1 MTPKAND
8 AQPVAK
14 KAASKARAS
23 KIVEKAEETPAISY
37 EMPGYKALSEEEM
50 RRDLAEAGIYA
61 QAHALV
67 PYQMRGNTGD
77 MYLLM
82 QIAKHL
88 NIPFVTALRGL
99 SFIGDKDVKPAM
111 TAQLMSALV
120 RNAGH
125 TLREQWDAETNTA
138 TATII
143 RKDDPD
149 FEHVAVWD
157 EEKARVAGLWESTP
171 TWVQYP
177 KAMLTARAMSEVCRH
192 AASEVLLGFS
202 YVPEEFQTAE
212 SASRVLDMR
221 EQVKHDMDR
230 LHLSSEKVAEVL
242 DGVALPG
249 IPVAL
254 MTPRELEEVNARIG
268 VIEYER
274 DKDKID
280 EVRERIQK
288 GRDVLN
294 LSEGAFA
301 EIVRRNVR
309 PGRGYDTMNL
319 REAEQVLDVLLRQ
332 AKKSGNRSGQR
343 QAQPSQQAPT
353 QQQHAPQQQVPVQPQ
368 QSAQQPRPQAQQG
381 YTQYMPAQ
389 PQEAPQQR
397 PETARQPQ
405 QAPAPAPQQQAPAQE
420 SYGLYDES
428 QRPEQYPP
436 LGSQNPQGISGRMAM
451 IQRAMKKQGVSEEEL
466 PFVLAYAFEDDER
479 ADVDNVDALTMD
491 DMTILLDRIQ
501 RYAAESK
508 PAQEPTAELPFDGD
522 TPADNMDGLES
533 SYNAHGGE
541 VDDDPENW
549 NEGWPETAK
558 PGGGANQ

>member
-8 AQPVAK
+8 AQPVAN
-14 KAASKARAS
+14 
-23 KIVEKAEETPAISY
+23 
-37 EMPGYKALSEEEM
+37 EMPGYKALTEEEM
-50 RRDLAEAGIYA
+50 RRDLAEADIYSRA
-61 QAHALV
+61 FALI
-67 PYQMRGNTGD
+67 PYQMRGNAGD

-88 NIPFVTALRGL
+88 NVPFITALRGL

-111 TAQLMSALV
+111 SAQLMSALV

-125 TLREQWDAETNTA
+125 TLREQWDPETNTA
-138 TATII
+138 TAVII
-143 RKDDPD
+143 RKDDPQ

-171 TWVQYP
+171 TWMQYP

-202 YVPEEFQTAE
+202 YVPEEFQTQE

-221 EQVKHDMDR
+221 QQVQADMDR
-230 LHLSSEKVAEVL
+230 LRLSSEKAIEVL
-242 DGVALPG
+242 DGVTLPG
-249 IPVAL
+249 ITIAL

-294 LSEGAFA
+294 MTEGAFA

-343 QAQPSQQAPT
+343 QPA
-353 QQQHAPQQQVPVQPQ
+353 QQVP
-368 QSAQQPRPQAQQG
+368 
-381 YTQYMPAQ
+381 
-389 PQEAPQQR
+389 APQS
-397 PETARQPQ
+397 
-405 QAPAPAPQQQAPAQE
+405 PAPQQQAPAQE

-436 LGSQNPQGISGRMAM
+436 LGSQNPQGTSGPMAM
-451 IQRAMKKQGVSEEEL
+451 IQRTMKAQGIPEGEL
-466 PFVLAYAFEDDER
+466 PIILTYVFGDDER
-479 ADVDNVDALTMD
+479 ADVDNVGTLSMN
-491 DMTILLDRIQ
+491 DMPLVLAGIQ
-501 RYAAESK
+501 RYAAETK
-508 PAQEPTAELPFDGD
+508 PVQEPTAELPFDGD
-522 TPADNMDGLES
+522 APADNMEDLEA
-533 SYNAHGGE
+533 SYSAQGSE
-541 VDDDPENW
+541 VDDDPEETW

-558 PGGGANQ
+558 PGGGAN

>member
-1 MTPKAND
+1 MAHKSAD
-8 AQPVAK
+8 AQPAAK
-14 KAASKARAS
+14 KAASKTRTA
-23 KIVEKAEETPAISY
+23 KPVKAEEPTAPVW
-37 EMPGYKALSEEEM
+37 EVPGYKALSEEEM
-50 RRDLAEAGIYA
+50 RRDLAEADIYA
-61 QAHALV
+61 QAHALI
-67 PYQMRGNTGD
+67 PYQMRGNAGD

-88 NIPFVTALRGL
+88 NIPFITALRGL

-125 TLREQWDAETNTA
+125 TLREQWDQETNTA
-138 TATII
+138 TATLI
-143 RKDDPD
+143 RKDDPH

-171 TWVQYP
+171 TWMQYP

-202 YVPEEFQTAE
+202 YVPEEFQTQE

-221 EQVKHDMDR
+221 EQVKHDMTR
-230 LHLSSEKVAEVL
+230 LNLSNEKIAEVL
-242 DGVALPG
+242 NGVTLPG

-254 MTPRELEEVNARIG
+254 MTPRELEDVNARIG

-274 DKDKID
+274 DKDKIN
-280 EVRERIQK
+280 EARERIQK
-288 GRDVLN
+288 GRDKLN

-332 AKKSGNRSGQR
+332 AKKSGIRSGQR
-343 QAQPSQQAPT
+343 QAQPA
-353 QQQHAPQQQVPVQPQ
+353 QQQPAPQQQAPARPQ
-368 QSAQQPRPQAQQG
+368 QGAQQPRPQAQQG

-397 PETARQPQ
+397 PEPAQQPQ
-405 QAPAPAPQQQAPAQE
+405 QAPAPAQE

-436 LGSQNPQGISGRMAM
+436 LGSQKQQGASGIMTM
-451 IQRAMKKQGVSEEEL
+451 IQRAMQKQGLAEDEL
-466 PFVLAYAFEDDER
+466 PFVLAHIFGDNAP
-479 ADVDNVDALTMD
+479 DVDELTMN
-491 DMTILLDRIQ
+491 DMTTVFAGIE
-501 RYAAESK
+501 RYAAKAGAVVE
-508 PAQEPTAELPFDGD
+508 PEPTAELPLDGD
-522 TPADNMDGLES
+522 APADTDNLDDLEA
-533 SYNAHGGE
+533 SYSAQGGE
-541 VDDDPENW
+541 VNDDDSEAW

-558 PGGGANQ
+558 PGGGAN

>member
-1 MTPKAND
+1 MAHKSAD
-8 AQPVAK
+8 AQPAAK
-14 KAASKARAS
+14 KAASKTRAP
-23 KIVEKAEETPAISY
+23 KPVKAEEPTAPVW
-37 EMPGYKALSEEEM
+37 EVPGYKALSEEEM
-50 RRDLAEAGIYA
+50 RRDLAEADIYA
-61 QAHALV
+61 QAHALI

-88 NIPFVTALRGL
+88 NIPFITALRGL

-125 TLREQWDAETNTA
+125 TLREQWDAETSTA
-138 TATII
+138 TATLI
-143 RKDDPD
+143 RNDDPS

-242 DGVALPG
+242 DGVTLPG

-280 EVRERIQK
+280 KARERIQK
-288 GRDVLN
+288 GRDKLN

-332 AKKSGNRSGQR
+332 AKKSGIRSGQH
-343 QAQPSQQAPT
+343 QTQPSQQANSQPQPT
-353 QQQHAPQQQVPVQPQ
+353 PQQQAPVQPQ
-368 QSAQQPRPQAQQG
+368 QP
-381 YTQYMPAQ
+381 
-389 PQEAPQQR
+389 PQQR
-397 PETARQPQ
+397 PEPARQPQ
-405 QAPAPAPQQQAPAQE
+405 QAQATAPQQQAPAQE

-428 QRPEQYPP
+428 QRPEHYPP
-436 LGSQNPQGISGRMAM
+436 LGSQNPQGISGPMAM

-466 PFVLAYAFEDDER
+466 PFVLAYAFENDER

-501 RYAAESK
+501 RYAAEAG
-508 PAQEPTAELPFDGD
+508 PLPEPTAELPFDGD
-522 TPADNMDGLES
+522 TPADNMDDLEA
-533 SYNAHGGE
+533 SYSAQGDE
-541 VDDDPENW
+541 VNDASETW
-549 NEGWPETAK
+549 NEGWPEPAK
-558 PGGGANQ
+558 PGGGAN

>member
-1 MTPKAND
+1 MAPKTAD
-8 AQPVAK
+8 AQPAAK
-14 KAASKARAS
+14 KAASKTRTA
-23 KIVEKAEETPAISY
+23 KTVKAEEPTAPVW
-37 EMPGYKALSEEEM
+37 EVPGYKALSEEEM
-50 RRDLAEAGIYA
+50 RRDLAEADIYA
-61 QAHALV
+61 QAHALI
-67 PYQMRGNTGD
+67 PYQMRGNAGD

-88 NIPFVTALRGL
+88 NIPLITALRGL

-138 TATII
+138 TATLI
-143 RKDDPD
+143 RKDDPS

-221 EQVKHDMDR
+221 EQVKHDMAR
-230 LHLSSEKVAEVL
+230 LSLSNEKVAEVL
-242 DGVALPG
+242 DGVTLPG

-254 MTPRELEEVNARIG
+254 MTPRELEDVNARIG

-288 GRDVLN
+288 GRDKLN

-319 REAEQVLDVLLRQ
+319 REAEQVLDALLRQ
-332 AKKSGNRSGQR
+332 AKKSGIRSGQR
-343 QAQPSQQAPT
+343 QAQPASQAPAP
-353 QQQHAPQQQVPVQPQ
+353 QSPAPQQQAPAQPY
-368 QSAQQPRPQAQQG
+368 QSPQQPRPQAQQG

-397 PETARQPQ
+397 PEPAQQPQ
-405 QAPAPAPQQQAPAQE
+405 QAPTPAQE

-436 LGSQNPQGISGRMAM
+436 LGSQNPQGTSGPMAM
-451 IQRAMKKQGVSEEEL
+451 IQRTMKEQGVPMDEL
-466 PFVLAYAFEDDER
+466 PIVLSYIFGEDKR
-479 ADVDNVDALTMD
+479 ADVENVDALTMN
-491 DMTILLDRIQ
+491 DMTTVLDGIQ
-501 RYAAESK
+501 RYAAESG
-508 PAQEPTAELPFDGD
+508 PLSEPTAELPFDGD
-522 TPADNMDGLES
+522 APADNMDDLEA
-533 SYNAHGGE
+533 SYSAQGDE
-541 VDDDPENW
+541 VNDDPETW

-558 PGGGANQ
+558 PGGGTN

>member
-1 MTPKAND
+1 MAPKTTD
-8 AQPVAK
+8 AQPAAK
-14 KAASKARAS
+14 KAASKTRAS
-23 KIVEKAEETPAISY
+23 KTVEKDAETTTISH

-50 RRDLAEAGIYA
+50 RRDMAEAAIYA
-61 QAHALV
+61 QAGALV
-67 PYQMRGNTGD
+67 PSQMRGNAGD
-77 MYLLM
+77 MYILM
-82 QIAKHL
+82 QIAKYL
-88 NIPFVTALRGL
+88 NVPVISVLRGF
-99 SFIGDKDVKPAM
+99 SFIGDKDVKPTM
-111 TAQLMSALV
+111 TAQFMAGLV

-138 TATII
+138 TATLI
-143 RKDDPD
+143 RKDDPS
-149 FEHVAVWD
+149 FEHIAVWD

-221 EQVKHDMDR
+221 EQVKRDMDG
-230 LHLSSEKVAEVL
+230 LHLSNEKVADLL
-242 DGVALPG
+242 DGIALPG

-268 VIEYER
+268 MIEYER

-288 GRDVLN
+288 GLDVLH
-294 LSEGAFA
+294 LTEGAFA

-343 QAQPSQQAPT
+343 QPSQQAPAQQPM
-353 QQQHAPQQQVPVQPQ
+353 QQQAHAQPV
-368 QSAQQPRPQAQQG
+368 QSAQQQARPQSQQG

-389 PQEAPQQR
+389 PQQAPQQR
-397 PETARQPQ
+397 PEPTQQPQ
-405 QAPAPAPQQQAPAQE
+405 QAPAPAQE

-436 LGSQNPQGISGRMAM
+436 LGSQKQQSASGIMTM
-451 IQRAMKKQGVSEEEL
+451 IQRAMQKQGLAEDEL
-466 PFVLAYAFEDDER
+466 PFVLAHIFGDNAP
-479 ADVDNVDALTMD
+479 DVDELTMN
-491 DMTILLDRIQ
+491 DMTTVFAGIE
-501 RYAAESK
+501 RYAAKAGAVVE
-508 PAQEPTAELPFDGD
+508 PEPTAELPLDGD
-522 TPADNMDGLES
+522 APADTDNLDDLEA
-533 SYNAHGGE
+533 SYSAQGGE
-541 VDDDPENW
+541 VNDDDAEAW

-558 PGGGANQ
+558 PGGGAN

>member
-1 MTPKAND
+1 MAPKTSD
-8 AQPVAK
+8 AQSAAK
-14 KAASKARAS
+14 KAASKTRAS
-23 KIVEKAEETPAISY
+23 KTVEKAEETTAVSY

-50 RRDLAEAGIYA
+50 RRDLAEADIYA
-61 QAHALV
+61 QAHALI
-67 PYQMRGNTGD
+67 PYQMRGNAGD

-88 NIPFVTALRGL
+88 NIPFITALRGL

-138 TATII
+138 TAILI
-143 RKDDPD
+143 RKDDPQ

-171 TWVQYP
+171 TWMQYP

-202 YVPEEFQTAE
+202 YVPEEFQSQE

-221 EQVKHDMDR
+221 EQVKRDMDG
-230 LHLSSEKVAEVL
+230 LHLSNEKVADLL
-242 DGVALPG
+242 DGIALPG

-268 VIEYER
+268 MIEYER

-288 GRDVLN
+288 GLDVLH
-294 LSEGAFA
+294 LTEGAFA

-343 QAQPSQQAPT
+343 QPSQQAPAQQPM
-353 QQQHAPQQQVPVQPQ
+353 QQQAHAQPV
-368 QSAQQPRPQAQQG
+368 QSAQQQARPQSQQG
-381 YTQYMPAQ
+381 YTQHMPAQ
-389 PQEAPQQR
+389 PQQAPQQR
-397 PETARQPQ
+397 PEPAQQPQ
-405 QAPAPAPQQQAPAQE
+405 QAPASAQE

-428 QRPEQYPP
+428 QRPKQYPP
-436 LGSQNPQGISGRMAM
+436 LGSQKQQGASGIMTM
-451 IQRAMKKQGVSEEEL
+451 IQRAMQKQGLAEDEL
-466 PFVLAYAFEDDER
+466 PFVLAHTFGDNAP
-479 ADVDNVDALTMD
+479 DVDELTMN
-491 DMTILLDRIQ
+491 DMTTVFAGIE
-501 RYAAESK
+501 RYAAKAGAVVE
-508 PAQEPTAELPFDGD
+508 PEPTAELPLDGD
-522 TPADNMDGLES
+522 APADTDNLDDLEAS
-533 SYNAHGGE
+533 TAHRE
-541 VDDDPENW
+541 
-549 NEGWPETAK
+549 AR
-558 PGGGANQ
+558 

>member
-1 MTPKAND
+1 MAPKTAD
-8 AQPVAK
+8 AQPAAK
-14 KAASKARAS
+14 KAASKTRTA
-23 KIVEKAEETPAISY
+23 KTVKAEEPTAPVW
-37 EMPGYKALSEEEM
+37 EVPGYKALSEEEM
-50 RRDLAEAGIYA
+50 RRDLAEADIYA
-61 QAHALV
+61 QAHALI
-67 PYQMRGNTGD
+67 PYQMRGNAGD

-88 NIPFVTALRGL
+88 NIPFITALRGL

-125 TLREQWDAETNTA
+125 TLREQWDQETNTA
-138 TATII
+138 TATLI
-143 RKDDPD
+143 RKDDPH

-171 TWVQYP
+171 TWMQYP

-202 YVPEEFQTAE
+202 YVPEEFQTQE

-221 EQVKHDMDR
+221 EQVKHDMTR
-230 LHLSSEKVAEVL
+230 LNLSNEKIAEVL
-242 DGVALPG
+242 NGVTLPG

-254 MTPRELEEVNARIG
+254 MTPRELEDVNARIG
-268 VIEYER
+268 VIAYER

-288 GRDVLN
+288 GRDKLN

-309 PGRGYDTMNL
+309 PGRGCDTMNL

-332 AKKSGNRSGQR
+332 AKKSGIRSGQ
-343 QAQPSQQAPT
+343 QAPAQQQPTPQQQAP
-353 QQQHAPQQQVPVQPQ
+353 ARPQQG
-368 QSAQQPRPQAQQG
+368 AQQPRPQAQQG
-381 YTQYMPAQ
+381 YTQHMPAQ

-397 PETARQPQ
+397 PEPAHQPQ
-405 QAPAPAPQQQAPAQE
+405 QALTPAQE

-428 QRPEQYPP
+428 QRPKQYPP
-436 LGSQNPQGISGRMAM
+436 LGSQKSQDTSTPMSM
-451 IQRAMKKQGVSEEEL
+451 IQRTMKEQGVSEDEL
-466 PFVLAYAFEDDER
+466 PIILTYVFGNTEKAEVE
-479 ADVDNVDALTMD
+479 NVDALTMA
-491 DMTILLDRIQ
+491 DMPIVLEGIQ
-501 RYAAESK
+501 RYAAEAG
-508 PAQEPTAELPFDGD
+508 PLPEPTAELPLNSDA
-522 TPADNMDGLES
+522 PADNMDDLEA
-533 SYNAHGGE
+533 SYSAHGDE
-541 VDDDPENW
+541 VNDDPETW

-558 PGGGANQ
+558 PGGGAN

>member
-14 KAASKARAS
+14 KTATKTRAS
-23 KIVEKAEETPAISY
+23 KTVEKAEETTTISH

-50 RRDLAEAGIYA
+50 RRDMAEAGIYA

-88 NIPFVTALRGL
+88 NVPLITALRGL

-138 TATII
+138 TATLI
-143 RKDDPD
+143 RKDDPS

-221 EQVKHDMDR
+221 EQVKHDMAR
-230 LHLSSEKVAEVL
+230 LSLSNEKVAEVL
-242 DGVALPG
+242 DGVTLPG

-254 MTPRELEEVNARIG
+254 MTPRELEDVNARIG

-288 GRDVLN
+288 GRDKLN

-319 REAEQVLDVLLRQ
+319 REAEQVLDALLRQ
-332 AKKSGNRSGQR
+332 AKKSGIRSGQR
-343 QAQPSQQAPT
+343 QAQPASQAPAP
-353 QQQHAPQQQVPVQPQ
+353 QSPAPQQQAPAQLY
-368 QSAQQPRPQAQQG
+368 QSPQQPRPQAQQG

-397 PETARQPQ
+397 PEPAQQPQ
-405 QAPAPAPQQQAPAQE
+405 QAPTPAQE

-436 LGSQNPQGISGRMAM
+436 LGSQNPQGTPGIRAM
-451 IQRAMKKQGVSEEEL
+451 IQRALQTQGIPEEKLPNILIATFKKGEKAE
-466 PFVLAYAFEDDER
+466 
-479 ADVDNVDALTMD
+479 NVDALTMD
-491 DMTILLDRIQ
+491 DMTTLLDGIQ
-501 RYAAESK
+501 RYATEPESFS
-508 PAQEPTAELPFDGD
+508 EPTVELPFDGD
-522 TPADNMDGLES
+522 ASADNMDDLEA
-533 SYNAHGGE
+533 SYIAQGDE
-541 VDDDPENW
+541 VNDDPETW

-558 PGGGANQ
+558 PGGAAN

>member
-8 AQPVAK
+8 AQPAAK
-14 KAASKARAS
+14 KAASKTRAS
-23 KIVEKAEETPAISY
+23 KTVEKAEETIAVSY

-67 PYQMRGNTGD
+67 PYQMRGNMGD

-88 NIPFVTALRGL
+88 NIPFITALRGL

-138 TATII
+138 TATLI
-143 RKDDPD
+143 RKDDPS

-221 EQVKHDMDR
+221 EQVKHDMTR
-230 LHLSSEKVAEVL
+230 LNLSSEKVAEVL
-242 DGVALPG
+242 DGVTLPG

-254 MTPRELEEVNARIG
+254 MTPRELEDVNARVG

-288 GRDVLN
+288 GLDVLH
-294 LSEGAFA
+294 LTEGAFA

-343 QAQPSQQAPT
+343 QPSQQAPAQQPM
-353 QQQHAPQQQVPVQPQ
+353 QQQAHAQPV
-368 QSAQQPRPQAQQG
+368 QSAQQQARPQSQQG

-389 PQEAPQQR
+389 PQQAPQQR
-397 PETARQPQ
+397 PEPAQQPQ
-405 QAPAPAPQQQAPAQE
+405 QVPAPAQE

-436 LGSQNPQGISGRMAM
+436 LGFQKQQGASGIMTM
-451 IQRAMKKQGVSEEEL
+451 IQRAMQKQGLAEDEL
-466 PFVLAYAFEDDER
+466 PFVLAHIFGDNAP
-479 ADVDNVDALTMD
+479 DVDELTMN
-491 DMTILLDRIQ
+491 DMTTVFAGIE
-501 RYAAESK
+501 RYAAKAGAVVE
-508 PAQEPTAELPFDGD
+508 PEPTAELPLDGD
-522 TPADNMDGLES
+522 APADTDNLDDLEA
-533 SYNAHGGE
+533 SYSAQGGE
-541 VDDDPENW
+541 VNDDDAEAW

-558 PGGGANQ
+558 LGGAN

>member
-1 MTPKAND
+1 MTSKTRT
-8 AQPVAK
+8 
-14 KAASKARAS
+14 SKA
-23 KIVEKAEETPAISY
+23 VEKAEETTVPVWEI
-37 EMPGYKALSEEEM
+37 PGYKALTEEEM
-50 RRDLAEAGIYA
+50 RRDLAEADIYSRA
-61 QAHALV
+61 FALI
-67 PYQMRGNTGD
+67 PYQMRGNAGD

-88 NIPFVTALRGL
+88 NVPFITALRGL

-111 TAQLMSALV
+111 SAQLMSALV

-125 TLREQWDAETNTA
+125 TLREQWDPETNTA
-138 TATII
+138 TAVII
-143 RKDDPD
+143 RKDDPQ

-202 YVPEEFQTAE
+202 YVPEEFQTQE

-221 EQVKHDMDR
+221 QQVQADMDR
-230 LHLSSEKVAEVL
+230 LRLSSEKAIEVL
-242 DGVALPG
+242 DGVTLPG
-249 IPVAL
+249 ITIAL

-294 LSEGAFA
+294 LTEGAFA

-343 QAQPSQQAPT
+343 QPAQQVPAP
-353 QQQHAPQQQVPVQPQ
+353 QSPAPQQQAPQ
-368 QSAQQPRPQAQQG
+368 QQPRPQAQQG

-389 PQEAPQQR
+389 PQEAPQQH
-397 PETARQPQ
+397 PEPVRQPQ
-405 QAPAPAPQQQAPAQE
+405 QAQALAPQQQAPAQE

-436 LGSQNPQGISGRMAM
+436 LGSQNPQGTSGPMAM
-451 IQRAMKKQGVSEEEL
+451 IQRTMEKHGIAEGEL
-466 PFVLAYAFEDDER
+466 PIILTYVFDDER
-479 ADVDNVDALTMD
+479 ADVDNVDTLSMN
-491 DMTILLDRIQ
+491 DMPLVLAGIQ
-501 RYAAESK
+501 RYAAETK
-508 PAQEPTAELPFDGD
+508 PVQEPTAELPFDGD
-522 TPADNMDGLES
+522 APADNMEDLEA
-533 SYNAHGGE
+533 SYSAQGSE
-541 VDDDPENW
+541 VNDDPETW

-558 PGGGANQ
+558 PGGGAN

>member
-8 AQPVAK
+8 AQPAAK
-14 KAASKARAS
+14 KAAPKTRTP
-23 KIVEKAEETPAISY
+23 KTVEKAEETPVISL
-37 EMPGYKALSEEEM
+37 EVPGYKALSEEEM
-50 RRDLAEAGIYA
+50 RRDMAEAAIYA
-61 QAHALV
+61 QAGALV
-67 PYQMRGNTGD
+67 PSQMRGNAGD
-77 MYLLM
+77 MYILM
-82 QIAKHL
+82 QIAKYL
-88 NIPFVTALRGL
+88 NVPVISVLRGF
-99 SFIGDKDVKPAM
+99 SFIGDKDVKPTM
-111 TAQLMSALV
+111 TAQFMAGLV

-125 TLREQWDAETNTA
+125 TLREQWDAETSTA
-138 TATII
+138 TAVVI
-143 RKDDPD
+143 RKDDPQ

-177 KAMLTARAMSEVCRH
+177 KAMLMARATSEVCRQ
-192 AASEVLLGFS
+192 AVSEVLMGFS

-230 LHLSSEKVAEVL
+230 LHLSNEKTADLL
-242 DGVALPG
+242 DGIALPG

-268 VIEYER
+268 MIEYER

-280 EVRERIQK
+280 NVRERIQK
-288 GRDVLN
+288 GLDL
-294 LSEGAFA
+294 LHLTEGAFA

-319 REAEQVLDVLLRQ
+319 REAEQVLDVLIRQ

-343 QAQPSQQAPT
+343 QPSQQAPAQQPM
-353 QQQHAPQQQVPVQPQ
+353 QQQAPAQPV

-397 PETARQPQ
+397 PEPAQQPQ
-405 QAPAPAPQQQAPAQE
+405 QAPTPAQE

-436 LGSQNPQGISGRMAM
+436 LGSQNPQGTPGIRAM
-451 IQRAMKKQGVSEEEL
+451 IQRALQTQGIPEEKLPNILIATFKKGEKAE
-466 PFVLAYAFEDDER
+466 
-479 ADVDNVDALTMD
+479 NVDALTMD
-491 DMTILLDRIQ
+491 DMTTLLDGIQ
-501 RYAAESK
+501 RYATEPESFS
-508 PAQEPTAELPFDGD
+508 EPTVELPFDGD
-522 TPADNMDGLES
+522 ASADNMDDLEA
-533 SYNAHGGE
+533 SYIAQGDE
-541 VDDDPENW
+541 VNDDPETW

-558 PGGGANQ
+558 PGGAAS

>member
-8 AQPVAK
+8 AQPAAK
-14 KAASKARAS
+14 KAAPKTRTT
-23 KIVEKAEETPAISY
+23 KTVKAEETPAPTW
-37 EMPGYKALSEEEM
+37 EVPGYKALSEEEM

-88 NIPFVTALRGL
+88 NIPLITALRGL

-138 TATII
+138 TATLI
-143 RKDDPD
+143 RKDDPS

-171 TWVQYP
+171 TWMQYP

-221 EQVKHDMDR
+221 EQVKHDMTR
-230 LHLSSEKVAEVL
+230 LNLSNEKIAEVL
-242 DGVALPG
+242 NGVTLPG

-254 MTPRELEEVNARIG
+254 MTPRELEDVNARIG

-288 GRDVLN
+288 GRDKLN

-319 REAEQVLDVLLRQ
+319 REAEQVLDALLRQ
-332 AKKSGNRSGQR
+332 AKKSGIRSGQ
-343 QAQPSQQAPT
+343 QAPAQQQPTPQQQAP
-353 QQQHAPQQQVPVQPQ
+353 ARPQQG
-368 QSAQQPRPQAQQG
+368 AQQPRPQAQQG
-381 YTQYMPAQ
+381 YTQHMPAQ

-397 PETARQPQ
+397 PEPAHQPQ
-405 QAPAPAPQQQAPAQE
+405 QAPAPAQE

-428 QRPEQYPP
+428 QRPKQYPP
-436 LGSQNPQGISGRMAM
+436 LGSQKQQGASGIM
-451 IQRAMKKQGVSEEEL
+451 
-466 PFVLAYAFEDDER
+466 
-479 ADVDNVDALTMD
+479 TMN
-491 DMTILLDRIQ
+491 DMTTVFAGIE
-501 RYAAESK
+501 RYAAKAGAVVE
-508 PAQEPTAELPFDGD
+508 PEPTAELPLDGD
-522 TPADNMDGLES
+522 APADTDNLDDLEA
-533 SYNAHGGE
+533 SYSAQGGE
-541 VDDDPENW
+541 VNDDDSEAW

-558 PGGGANQ
+558 PGGGAN

>member
-14 KAASKARAS
+14 KAASKTRAS
-23 KIVEKAEETPAISY
+23 KTVEKAEETTVVSY

-88 NIPFVTALRGL
+88 NIPLVTALRGL

-138 TATII
+138 TATLI
-143 RKDDPD
+143 RKDDPS

-221 EQVKHDMDR
+221 EQVKHDMTR
-230 LHLSSEKVAEVL
+230 LNLSSEKVAEVL
-242 DGVALPG
+242 DGVTLPG

-254 MTPRELEEVNARIG
+254 MTPRELEEINARIG

-288 GRDVLN
+288 GRDKLN

-332 AKKSGNRSGQR
+332 AKKSGIRSGQR
-343 QAQPSQQAPT
+343 QAQPAQQAQAP
-353 QQQHAPQQQVPVQPQ
+353 QPPAPQQQAPAQPY

-381 YTQYMPAQ
+381 YTQYMPTQ

-397 PETARQPQ
+397 PEPAQQPQ
-405 QAPAPAPQQQAPAQE
+405 QAPAPAQE

-428 QRPEQYPP
+428 QRTEQYPP
-436 LGSQNPQGISGRMAM
+436 LGSQKPQGTSGPMAM
-451 IQRAMKKQGVSEEEL
+451 IQRAMQTQGISEEEL
-466 PFVLAYAFEDDER
+466 PIVLTYIFGDDER
-479 ADVDNVDALTMD
+479 AVNVDALTMD
-491 DMTILLDRIQ
+491 DMTTILDGIQ
-501 RYAAESK
+501 RYAAEAD
-508 PAQEPTAELPFDGD
+508 PLPEPTTELPFDGD
-522 TPADNMDGLES
+522 APADNMNDLEASYSAQGDEVNDGSET
-533 SYNAHGGE
+533 
-541 VDDDPENW
+541 W
-549 NEGWPETAK
+549 NEGWPEPAK

>member
-1 MTPKAND
+1 MTSKTRTTKA
-8 AQPVAK
+8 
-14 KAASKARAS
+14 
-23 KIVEKAEETPAISY
+23 VEKAEETTTPVWEI
-37 EMPGYKALSEEEM
+37 PGYKALTEEEM
-50 RRDLAEAGIYA
+50 RRDLVEADIYSK
-61 QAHALV
+61 AHALI
-67 PYQMRGNTGD
+67 PYQMRGNAGD

-88 NIPFVTALRGL
+88 NVPFITALRGL

-111 TAQLMSALV
+111 SAQLMSALV

-125 TLREQWDAETNTA
+125 TLREQWDPETNTA
-138 TATII
+138 TAVII
-143 RKDDPD
+143 RKDDPQ

-171 TWVQYP
+171 TWMQYP

-221 EQVKHDMDR
+221 EQVKRDMDG
-230 LHLSSEKVAEVL
+230 LHLSNEKVADLL
-242 DGVALPG
+242 DGIALPG

-268 VIEYER
+268 MIEYER

-288 GRDVLN
+288 GLDVLH
-294 LSEGAFA
+294 LTEGAFA

-343 QAQPSQQAPT
+343 QPSQQAPAQQPM
-353 QQQHAPQQQVPVQPQ
+353 QQQAHAQPV
-368 QSAQQPRPQAQQG
+368 QSAQQQARPQSQQG

-389 PQEAPQQR
+389 PQQAPQQR
-397 PETARQPQ
+397 PEPTQQPQ
-405 QAPAPAPQQQAPAQE
+405 QAPAPAQE

-436 LGSQNPQGISGRMAM
+436 LGSQKQQSASGIMTM
-451 IQRAMKKQGVSEEEL
+451 IQRAMQKQGLAEDEL
-466 PFVLAYAFEDDER
+466 PFVLAHIFGDNAP
-479 ADVDNVDALTMD
+479 DVDELTMN
-491 DMTILLDRIQ
+491 DMTTVFAGIE
-501 RYAAESK
+501 RYAAKAGAVVE
-508 PAQEPTAELPFDGD
+508 PEPTAELPLDGD
-522 TPADNMDGLES
+522 APADTDNLDDLEA
-533 SYNAHGGE
+533 SYSAQGGE
-541 VDDDPENW
+541 VNDDDAEAW

-558 PGGGANQ
+558 PGGGAN

>member
-1 MTPKAND
+1 MTSKTRT
-8 AQPVAK
+8 
-14 KAASKARAS
+14 SKA
-23 KIVEKAEETPAISY
+23 VEKAEETTTISH
-37 EMPGYKALSEEEM
+37 EMPGYKALTEEEM
-50 RRDLAEAGIYA
+50 RRDLAEADIYSRA
-61 QAHALV
+61 FALI
-67 PYQMRGNTGD
+67 PYQMRGNAGD

-88 NIPFVTALRGL
+88 NVPFITALRGL

-111 TAQLMSALV
+111 SAQLMSALV

-125 TLREQWDAETNTA
+125 TLREQWDPETNTA
-138 TATII
+138 TAVII
-143 RKDDPD
+143 RKDDPQ

-171 TWVQYP
+171 TWMQYP

-202 YVPEEFQTAE
+202 YVPEEFQTQE

-221 EQVKHDMDR
+221 QQVQADMDR
-230 LHLSSEKVAEVL
+230 LRLSSEKAIEVL
-242 DGVALPG
+242 DGVTLPG
-249 IPVAL
+249 ITIAL

-294 LSEGAFA
+294 LTEGAFA

-343 QAQPSQQAPT
+343 QPAQQVPAP
-353 QQQHAPQQQVPVQPQ
+353 QSPAPQQQ
-368 QSAQQPRPQAQQG
+368 
-381 YTQYMPAQ
+381 
-389 PQEAPQQR
+389 APQQH
-397 PETARQPQ
+397 PEPVRQPQ
-405 QAPAPAPQQQAPAQE
+405 QAQALAPQQQAPAQE

-436 LGSQNPQGISGRMAM
+436 LGSQNPQGTSGPMAM
-451 IQRAMKKQGVSEEEL
+451 IQRTMEKHGIAEGEL
-466 PFVLAYAFEDDER
+466 PIILTYVFDDER
-479 ADVDNVDALTMD
+479 ADVDNVDTLSMN
-491 DMTILLDRIQ
+491 DMPLVLAGIQ
-501 RYAAESK
+501 RYAAETK
-508 PAQEPTAELPFDGD
+508 PVQEPTAELPFDGD
-522 TPADNMDGLES
+522 APADNMEDLEA
-533 SYNAHGGE
+533 SYSAQGSE
-541 VDDDPENW
+541 VNDDPETW

-558 PGGGANQ
+558 PGGGAN

>member
-1 MTPKAND
+1 MTPKTTD
-8 AQPVAK
+8 AQPATK
-14 KAASKARAS
+14 KAAPKTRTP
-23 KIVEKAEETPAISY
+23 KTVKAEETPAPTW
-37 EMPGYKALSEEEM
+37 EVPGYKALSEEEM

-88 NIPFVTALRGL
+88 NIPLITALRGL

-138 TATII
+138 TATLI
-143 RKDDPD
+143 RKDDPS
-149 FEHVAVWD
+149 FAHAAVWD
-157 EEKARVAGLWESTP
+157 EERARVAGLWESTP

-221 EQVKHDMDR
+221 EQVKHDMAR
-230 LHLSSEKVAEVL
+230 LSLSNEKVAEVL
-242 DGVALPG
+242 DGVTLPG

-254 MTPRELEEVNARIG
+254 MTPRELEDVNARIG

-288 GRDVLN
+288 GRDKLN

-319 REAEQVLDVLLRQ
+319 REAEQVLDALLRQ
-332 AKKSGNRSGQR
+332 AKKSGIRSGQR
-343 QAQPSQQAPT
+343 QAQPASQAPAP
-353 QQQHAPQQQVPVQPQ
+353 QSPAPQQQAPAQPY
-368 QSAQQPRPQAQQG
+368 QSPQQPRPQAQQG

-397 PETARQPQ
+397 PEPAQQPQ
-405 QAPAPAPQQQAPAQE
+405 QAPTPAQE

-436 LGSQNPQGISGRMAM
+436 LGSQNPQGTPGIRAM
-451 IQRAMKKQGVSEEEL
+451 IQRALQTQGIPEEKLPNILIATFKKGEKAE
-466 PFVLAYAFEDDER
+466 
-479 ADVDNVDALTMD
+479 NVDALTMD
-491 DMTILLDRIQ
+491 DMTTLLDGIQ
-501 RYAAESK
+501 RYATEPESFS
-508 PAQEPTAELPFDGD
+508 EPTVELPFDGD
-522 TPADNMDGLES
+522 ASADNMDDLEA
-533 SYNAHGGE
+533 SYIAQGDE
-541 VDDDPENW
+541 VNDDPETW

-558 PGGGANQ
+558 PGGAAN

>member
-8 AQPVAK
+8 AQPAAK
-14 KAASKARAS
+14 KAAPKTCTT
-23 KIVEKAEETPAISY
+23 KTVKAEETPAPTW
-37 EMPGYKALSEEEM
+37 EVPGYKALSEEEM

-88 NIPFVTALRGL
+88 NIPLITALRGL

-138 TATII
+138 TATLI
-143 RKDDPD
+143 RKDDPS

-221 EQVKHDMDR
+221 EQVKHDMAR
-230 LHLSSEKVAEVL
+230 LSLSNEKVAEVL
-242 DGVALPG
+242 DGVTLPG

-254 MTPRELEEVNARIG
+254 MTPRELEDVNARIG

-288 GRDVLN
+288 GRDKLN

-319 REAEQVLDVLLRQ
+319 REAEQVLDALLRQ
-332 AKKSGNRSGQR
+332 AKKSGIRSGQR
-343 QAQPSQQAPT
+343 QAQPASQAPAP
-353 QQQHAPQQQVPVQPQ
+353 QSPAPQQQAPAQPY
-368 QSAQQPRPQAQQG
+368 QSPQQPRPQAQQG

-397 PETARQPQ
+397 PEPAQQPQ
-405 QAPAPAPQQQAPAQE
+405 QAPTPAQE

-436 LGSQNPQGISGRMAM
+436 LGSQNPQGTPGIRAM
-451 IQRAMKKQGVSEEEL
+451 IQRALQTQGIPEEKLPNILIATFKKGEKAE
-466 PFVLAYAFEDDER
+466 
-479 ADVDNVDALTMD
+479 NVDALTMD
-491 DMTILLDRIQ
+491 DMTTLLDGIQ
-501 RYAAESK
+501 RYATEPESFS
-508 PAQEPTAELPFDGD
+508 EPTVELPFDGD
-522 TPADNMDGLES
+522 ASADNMDDLEA
-533 SYNAHGGE
+533 SYIAQGDE
-541 VDDDPENW
+541 VNDDPETW

-558 PGGGANQ
+558 PGGAAN

>member
-1 MTPKAND
+1 MTSNKTRTTKA
-8 AQPVAK
+8 
-14 KAASKARAS
+14 
-23 KIVEKAEETPAISY
+23 VEKAEETTTPVW
-37 EMPGYKALSEEEM
+37 EVPGYKALTEEEM
-50 RRDLAEAGIYA
+50 RRDLVEADIYSK
-61 QAHALV
+61 AHALI
-67 PYQMRGNTGD
+67 PYQMRGNAGD

-88 NIPFVTALRGL
+88 NVPFITALRGL

-111 TAQLMSALV
+111 SAQLMSALV

-125 TLREQWDAETNTA
+125 TLREQWDPETNTA
-138 TATII
+138 TAVII
-143 RKDDPD
+143 RKDDPQ

-171 TWVQYP
+171 TWMQYP

-202 YVPEEFQTAE
+202 YVPEEFQTQE

-221 EQVKHDMDR
+221 QQVQADMDR
-230 LHLSSEKVAEVL
+230 LHLSSEKAIEVL
-242 DGVALPG
+242 DGVPLPG
-249 IPVAL
+249 IPVNL

-280 EVRERIQK
+280 EVRERIQR
-288 GRDVLN
+288 GRDVLG
-294 LSEGAFA
+294 LTEGAFA

-309 PGRGYDTMNL
+309 PGRAYDTMNL

-332 AKKSGNRSGQR
+332 AKKSGSRSGQR
-343 QAQPSQQAPT
+343 QPVQQTP
-353 QQQHAPQQQVPVQPQ
+353 APQQQPAQQAPVQPQ
-368 QSAQQPRPQAQQG
+368 QVAQQPRPQAQQG
-381 YTQYMPAQ
+381 EYTPYMPAQ

-397 PETARQPQ
+397 PAPAAP
-405 QAPAPAPQQQAPAQE
+405 QAPAPAPVQE

-436 LGSQNPQGISGRMAM
+436 LGSQNPQGTSGPMAM
-451 IQRAMKKQGVSEEEL
+451 IQRTMEKHGIAEGEL
-466 PFVLAYAFEDDER
+466 PIILTYVFDDER
-479 ADVDNVDALTMD
+479 ADVDNVDTLSMN
-491 DMTILLDRIQ
+491 DMPLVLAGIQ
-501 RYAAESK
+501 RYAAETK
-508 PAQEPTAELPFDGD
+508 PVQEPTAELPFDGD
-522 TPADNMDGLES
+522 APADNMEDLEA
-533 SYNAHGGE
+533 SYSAQGSE
-541 VDDDPENW
+541 VNDDPETW

-558 PGGGANQ
+558 PGGGAN

>member
-1 MTPKAND
+1 MTSKTRT
-8 AQPVAK
+8 
-14 KAASKARAS
+14 SKA
-23 KIVEKAEETPAISY
+23 VEKAEETTVPVWEI
-37 EMPGYKALSEEEM
+37 PGYKALTEEEM
-50 RRDLAEAGIYA
+50 RRDLVEADIYSRA
-61 QAHALV
+61 FALI
-67 PYQMRGNTGD
+67 PYQMRGNAGD

-88 NIPFVTALRGL
+88 NVPFITALRGL

-111 TAQLMSALV
+111 SAQLMSALV

-125 TLREQWDAETNTA
+125 TLREQWDPETNTA
-138 TATII
+138 TAVII
-143 RKDDPD
+143 RKDDPQ

-171 TWVQYP
+171 TWMQYP

-202 YVPEEFQTAE
+202 YVPEEFQTQE

-221 EQVKHDMDR
+221 QQVQADMDR
-230 LHLSSEKVAEVL
+230 LRLSSEKAIEVL
-242 DGVALPG
+242 DGVTLPG
-249 IPVAL
+249 ITIAL

-294 LSEGAFA
+294 LTEGAFA

-343 QAQPSQQAPT
+343 QPA
-353 QQQHAPQQQVPVQPQ
+353 QQVP
-368 QSAQQPRPQAQQG
+368 
-381 YTQYMPAQ
+381 
-389 PQEAPQQR
+389 APQS
-397 PETARQPQ
+397 
-405 QAPAPAPQQQAPAQE
+405 PAPQQQAPAQE

-436 LGSQNPQGISGRMAM
+436 LGSQNPQGTSGPMAM
-451 IQRAMKKQGVSEEEL
+451 IQRTMEKHGIAEGEL
-466 PFVLAYAFEDDER
+466 PIILTYVFDDER
-479 ADVDNVDALTMD
+479 ADVDNVDTLSMN
-491 DMTILLDRIQ
+491 DMPLVLAGIQ
-501 RYAAESK
+501 RYAAETK
-508 PAQEPTAELPFDGD
+508 PVQEPTAELPFDGD
-522 TPADNMDGLES
+522 APADNMEDLEA
-533 SYNAHGGE
+533 SYSAQGSE
-541 VDDDPENW
+541 VNDDPETW

-558 PGGGANQ
+558 PGGGAN

>member
-1 MTPKAND
+1 MAPKTTD

-14 KAASKARAS
+14 KAASKTRAS
-23 KIVEKAEETPAISY
+23 KTVEKAADETPVTSY
-37 EMPGYKALSEEEM
+37 EVPGYKALSEEEM
-50 RRDLAEAGIYA
+50 RRDMAEAGIYA

-88 NIPFVTALRGL
+88 NIPLITALRGL

-138 TATII
+138 TATLI
-143 RKDDPD
+143 RKDDPS

-171 TWVQYP
+171 TWIQYP
-177 KAMLTARAMSEVCRH
+177 KAMLTARAISEVCRH

-212 SASRVLDMR
+212 SASRVLDIR
-221 EQVKHDMDR
+221 EQVQHDMTR
-230 LHLSSEKVAEVL
+230 LNLSNEKVAEVL
-242 DGVALPG
+242 DGVTLPG

-254 MTPRELEEVNARIG
+254 MTPRELEDVNARIG

-288 GRDVLN
+288 GRDKLN

-332 AKKSGNRSGQR
+332 AKKSGIRSGQR
-343 QAQPSQQAPT
+343 QAQPAPQAP
-353 QQQHAPQQQVPVQPQ
+353 APQQQAPA
-368 QSAQQPRPQAQQG
+368 QSYQGPQQPRPQAQQG
-381 YTQYMPAQ
+381 YAQYMPTQ
-389 PQEAPQQR
+389 PQETPQQR
-397 PETARQPQ
+397 PEPARQPQ
-405 QAPAPAPQQQAPAQE
+405 QTPAFAQE

-436 LGSQNPQGISGRMAM
+436 LGSQNPQGTSGPMAM
-451 IQRAMKKQGVSEEEL
+451 IQRTMKEQGVPMDEL
-466 PFVLAYAFEDDER
+466 PIVLSYIFGEDKR
-479 ADVDNVDALTMD
+479 ADVDNVDALTMN
-491 DMTILLDRIQ
+491 DMTTVLDGIQ
-501 RYAAESK
+501 RYAAESG
-508 PAQEPTAELPFDGD
+508 PLSEPTAELPFDGD
-522 TPADNMDGLES
+522 APANMDYLEA
-533 SYNAHGGE
+533 SYSAQGGE
-541 VDDDPENW
+541 VNDEPENW

-558 PGGGANQ
+558 PGGAN

>member
-1 MTPKAND
+1 MPTKASD
-8 AQPVAK
+8 AQPAAK
-14 KAASKARAS
+14 KAASKTRAS
-23 KIVEKAEETPAISY
+23 KTVEKDAETTTISH
-37 EMPGYKALSEEEM
+37 EMPGYRALSEEEM
-50 RRDLAEAGIYA
+50 RRDLAEADIYA
-61 QAHALV
+61 QAHALI

-88 NIPFVTALRGL
+88 NIPIITALRGL

-138 TATII
+138 TATLI
-143 RKDDPD
+143 RKDDPS

-221 EQVKHDMDR
+221 EQVKHDMTR
-230 LHLSSEKVAEVL
+230 LNLSNEKVAEVL
-242 DGVALPG
+242 DGVTLPG

-280 EVRERIQK
+280 NVRERIQK
-288 GRDVLN
+288 GLDL
-294 LSEGAFA
+294 LHLTEGAFA

-319 REAEQVLDVLLRQ
+319 REAEQVLDVLIRQ

-343 QAQPSQQAPT
+343 QPSQQAPAQQPM
-353 QQQHAPQQQVPVQPQ
+353 QQQAPAQPA
-368 QSAQQPRPQAQQG
+368 QSAQQQARPQAQQ
-381 YTQYMPAQ
+381 AL
-389 PQEAPQQR
+389 QQR
-397 PETARQPQ
+397 PEPAPQPQ
-405 QAPAPAPQQQAPAQE
+405 QTPAPAQE

-436 LGSQNPQGISGRMAM
+436 LGSQKPKGVSGPMGM
-451 IQRAMKKQGVSEEEL
+451 IQRTMRTQGLSEDEL
-466 PFVLAYAFEDDER
+466 PIVLAYVFGDKQ
-479 ADVDNVDALTMD
+479 VNVDEPTMD
-491 DMTILLDRIQ
+491 ETTAVLAGIQ
-501 RYAAESK
+501 RYAAEAGA
-508 PAQEPTAELPFDGD
+508 PEPTAELPLNGD
-522 TPADNMDGLES
+522 APADTDNLDDLEA
-533 SYNAHGGE
+533 SYSAQGGE
-541 VDDDPENW
+541 VNDDESETW

>member
-8 AQPVAK
+8 AQPAAK
-14 KAASKARAS
+14 KAASKTRTTKAA
-23 KIVEKAEETPAISY
+23 EKAEETTAVSH

-50 RRDLAEAGIYA
+50 RHDLAEAGIYA

-88 NIPFVTALRGL
+88 NIPFITALRGL

-111 TAQLMSALV
+111 TAQLMSTLV

-125 TLREQWDAETNTA
+125 TLREQWDADTNTA
-138 TATII
+138 TAILI
-143 RKDDPD
+143 RKDDPS

-171 TWVQYP
+171 TWMQYP

-221 EQVKHDMDR
+221 EQVKHDMTR
-230 LHLSSEKVAEVL
+230 LNLSSEKVAEVL
-242 DGVALPG
+242 DGVTLPG

-254 MTPRELEEVNARIG
+254 MTPRELEDVNARIG

-288 GRDVLN
+288 GRDKLN

-332 AKKSGNRSGQR
+332 AKKSGIRSGQR
-343 QAQPSQQAPT
+343 QAQPAPQAPAP
-353 QQQHAPQQQVPVQPQ
+353 QPSAPQQQAPAQPYQSPQ
-368 QSAQQPRPQAQQG
+368 QPHPQAQQG
-381 YTQYMPAQ
+381 YSQHMPAQ

-397 PETARQPQ
+397 PEPAQQPQ
-405 QAPAPAPQQQAPAQE
+405 QAPAPAQE

-436 LGSQNPQGISGRMAM
+436 LGSQKPKGVSGPMGM
-451 IQRAMKKQGVSEEEL
+451 IQRTMRTQGLSEDEL
-466 PFVLAYAFEDDER
+466 PIVLAYVFGDKQ
-479 ADVDNVDALTMD
+479 VNVDELTMD
-491 DMTILLDRIQ
+491 ETTAVLAGIQ
-501 RYAAESK
+501 RYAAEAGA
-508 PAQEPTAELPFDGD
+508 PEPTAELPLNGD
-522 TPADNMDGLES
+522 APANTDNLDDLEAFYS
-533 SYNAHGGE
+533 AQGGE
-541 VDDDPENW
+541 VNDDESETW

>member
-8 AQPVAK
+8 AQPAAK
-14 KAASKARAS
+14 KAAPKTRTTKAT
-23 KIVEKAEETPAISY
+23 EKAEETPVISL
-37 EMPGYKALSEEEM
+37 EVPGYKALSEEEM
-50 RRDLAEAGIYA
+50 RRDMAEAAIYA
-61 QAHALV
+61 QAGALV
-67 PYQMRGNTGD
+67 PSQMRGNAGD
-77 MYLLM
+77 MYILM

-88 NIPFVTALRGL
+88 NVPVISVLRGF
-99 SFIGDKDVKPAM
+99 SFIGDKDVKPTM
-111 TAQLMSALV
+111 TAQFMAGLV

-125 TLREQWDAETNTA
+125 TLREQWDAETSTA
-138 TATII
+138 TAVII
-143 RKDDPD
+143 RKDDPQ

-177 KAMLTARAMSEVCRH
+177 KAMLMARATSEVCRQ
-192 AASEVLLGFS
+192 AVSEVLMGFS
-202 YVPEEFQTAE
+202 YVPEEFQSQE

-230 LHLSSEKVAEVL
+230 LHLSNEKAADLL
-242 DGVALPG
+242 DGIALPG

-268 VIEYER
+268 MIEYER

-288 GRDVLN
+288 GLDL
-294 LSEGAFA
+294 LHLTEGAFA

-343 QAQPSQQAPT
+343 QPSQQAPA
-353 QQQHAPQQQVPVQPQ
+353 QQQSMQQQTPAQPA
-368 QSAQQPRPQAQQG
+368 QSAQQQPRPQAQQG
-381 YTQYMPAQ
+381 YIQYMPTQ
-389 PQEAPQQR
+389 PQQAPQQR
-397 PETARQPQ
+397 PEPAPQPQ
-405 QAPAPAPQQQAPAQE
+405 QAPAPAQE
-420 SYGLYDES
+420 AYGLYDES

-436 LGSQNPQGISGRMAM
+436 LGSQKQQGTSGIMAM
-451 IQRAMKKQGVSEEEL
+451 IQRAMQTQGVSMDEL
-466 PFVLAYAFEDDER
+466 PIVLNYIFGEREVSVDELTMNDMTTVLAGIE
-479 ADVDNVDALTMD
+479 
-491 DMTILLDRIQ
+491 
-501 RYAAESK
+501 RYAAEAGAVAE
-508 PAQEPTAELPFDGD
+508 PEPTAELPLNDD
-522 TPADNMDGLES
+522 APADMDDLEA
-533 SYNAHGGE
+533 SYSAQGGE
-541 VDDDPENW
+541 VNNDDSETW

-558 PGGGANQ
+558 PGGGAN

>member
-1 MTPKAND
+1 MAPKTTD
-8 AQPVAK
+8 VQPVAK
-14 KAASKARAS
+14 KTATKTRAS
-23 KIVEKAEETPAISY
+23 KTVEKAEKTPVISL
-37 EMPGYKALSEEEM
+37 EVPGYKALSEEEM
-50 RRDLAEAGIYA
+50 RRDMAEAGIYA

-138 TATII
+138 TATLI
-143 RKDDPD
+143 RKDDPS

-221 EQVKHDMDR
+221 EQVKHDMTR
-230 LHLSSEKVAEVL
+230 LNLSNEKVAEVL
-242 DGVALPG
+242 DGVTLPG

-254 MTPRELEEVNARIG
+254 MTPRELEEINARIG

-288 GRDVLN
+288 GRDKLN

-332 AKKSGNRSGQR
+332 AKKSGIRSGQR
-343 QAQPSQQAPT
+343 QAQPAQQAPA
-353 QQQHAPQQQVPVQPQ
+353 QQQAPVQPQ
-368 QSAQQPRPQAQQG
+368 QGVQQPRPQAQQG
-381 YTQYMPAQ
+381 YGQHMPTR

-397 PETARQPQ
+397 PEPAQQPQ
-405 QAPAPAPQQQAPAQE
+405 QAPAPAQE

-428 QRPEQYPP
+428 QRPKQYPP
-436 LGSQNPQGISGRMAM
+436 LGSQKSQDTSTPMSM
-451 IQRAMKKQGVSEEEL
+451 IQRTMKEQGVSEAEL
-466 PFVLAYAFEDDER
+466 PIILTYVFGNTEKAEVE
-479 ADVDNVDALTMD
+479 NVDALTMA
-491 DMTILLDRIQ
+491 DMPLLLEGIQ
-501 RYAAESK
+501 RYAAEAG
-508 PAQEPTAELPFDGD
+508 PLPEPTAELPFDGD
-522 TPADNMDGLES
+522 ASADNMDDMEA
-533 SYNAHGGE
+533 SYSAQGDE
-541 VDDDPENW
+541 VNDGSETW

-558 PGGGANQ
+558 PGGGAN

>member
-8 AQPVAK
+8 AQPAAK
-14 KAASKARAS
+14 KAAPKTRTP
-23 KIVEKAEETPAISY
+23 KTVEKAEETPVISL
-37 EMPGYKALSEEEM
+37 EVPGYKALSEEEM
-50 RRDLAEAGIYA
+50 RRDMAEAAIYA
-61 QAHALV
+61 QAGALV
-67 PYQMRGNTGD
+67 PSQMRGNAGD
-77 MYLLM
+77 MYILM
-82 QIAKHL
+82 QIAKYL
-88 NIPFVTALRGL
+88 NVPVISVLRGF
-99 SFIGDKDVKPAM
+99 SFIGDKDVKPTM
-111 TAQLMSALV
+111 TAQFMAGLV

-125 TLREQWDAETNTA
+125 TLREQWDAETSTA
-138 TATII
+138 TAVVI
-143 RKDDPD
+143 RKDDPQ

-177 KAMLTARAMSEVCRH
+177 KAMLMARATSEVCRQ
-192 AASEVLLGFS
+192 AVSEVLMGFS
-202 YVPEEFQTAE
+202 YVPEEFQSQE

-230 LHLSSEKVAEVL
+230 LHLSNEKTADLL
-242 DGVALPG
+242 DGIALPG

-268 VIEYER
+268 MIEYER

-280 EVRERIQK
+280 NVRERIQK
-288 GRDVLN
+288 GLDL
-294 LSEGAFA
+294 LHLTEGAFA

-319 REAEQVLDVLLRQ
+319 REAEQVLDVLIRQ

-343 QAQPSQQAPT
+343 QPSQQAPAQQPM
-353 QQQHAPQQQVPVQPQ
+353 QQQAPAQPA

-381 YTQYMPAQ
+381 YGQHMPAQ

-397 PETARQPQ
+397 PEPAQQPQ
-405 QAPAPAPQQQAPAQE
+405 QAPAPAQE

-436 LGSQNPQGISGRMAM
+436 LGSQKQQGASGIMTM
-451 IQRAMKKQGVSEEEL
+451 IQRAMQKQGLAEDEL
-466 PFVLAYAFEDDER
+466 PFVLAHIFGDNAP
-479 ADVDNVDALTMD
+479 DVDELTMN
-491 DMTILLDRIQ
+491 DMTTVFAGIE
-501 RYAAESK
+501 RYAAKAGAVVE
-508 PAQEPTAELPFDGD
+508 PEPTAELPLDGD
-522 TPADNMDGLES
+522 APADTDNLDDLEA
-533 SYNAHGGE
+533 SYSAQGGE
-541 VDDDPENW
+541 VNDDDSEAW

-558 PGGGANQ
+558 PGGGAN

>member
-1 MTPKAND
+1 MTPKTTD
-8 AQPVAK
+8 AQPATK
-14 KAASKARAS
+14 KAAPKTRTP
-23 KIVEKAEETPAISY
+23 KTVKAEETPAPTW
-37 EMPGYKALSEEEM
+37 EVPGYKALSEEEM

-88 NIPFVTALRGL
+88 NIPLITALRGL

-138 TATII
+138 TATLI
-143 RKDDPD
+143 RKDDPS

-221 EQVKHDMDR
+221 EQVKHDMAR
-230 LHLSSEKVAEVL
+230 LSLSNEKVAEVL
-242 DGVALPG
+242 NGVTLPG

-254 MTPRELEEVNARIG
+254 MTPRELEDVNARIG

-288 GRDVLN
+288 GRDKLN

-319 REAEQVLDVLLRQ
+319 REAEQVLDALLRQ
-332 AKKSGNRSGQR
+332 AKKSGIRSGQR
-343 QAQPSQQAPT
+343 QAQPASQAPAP
-353 QQQHAPQQQVPVQPQ
+353 QSPAPQQQAPAQPY
-368 QSAQQPRPQAQQG
+368 QSPQQPRPQAQQG

-397 PETARQPQ
+397 PEPAQQPQ
-405 QAPAPAPQQQAPAQE
+405 QAPTPAQE

-436 LGSQNPQGISGRMAM
+436 LGSQNPQGTPGIRAM
-451 IQRAMKKQGVSEEEL
+451 IQRALQTQGIPEEKLPNILIATFKKGEKAE
-466 PFVLAYAFEDDER
+466 
-479 ADVDNVDALTMD
+479 NVDALTMD
-491 DMTILLDRIQ
+491 DMTTLLDGIQ
-501 RYAAESK
+501 RYATEPESFS
-508 PAQEPTAELPFDGD
+508 EPTVELPFDGD
-522 TPADNMDGLES
+522 ASADNMDDLEA
-533 SYNAHGGE
+533 SYIAQGDE
-541 VDDDPENW
+541 VNDDPETW

-558 PGGGANQ
+558 PGGGAN

>member
-1 MTPKAND
+1 
-8 AQPVAK
+8 
-14 KAASKARAS
+14 
-23 KIVEKAEETPAISY
+23 
-37 EMPGYKALSEEEM
+37 M

-88 NIPFVTALRGL
+88 NIPLITALRGL

-138 TATII
+138 TATLI
-143 RKDDPD
+143 RKDDPS

-221 EQVKHDMDR
+221 EQVKHDMAR
-230 LHLSSEKVAEVL
+230 LSLSNEKVAEVL
-242 DGVALPG
+242 DGVTLPG

-254 MTPRELEEVNARIG
+254 MTPRELEDVNARIG

-288 GRDVLN
+288 GRDKLN

-332 AKKSGNRSGQR
+332 AKKSGIRSGQR
-343 QAQPSQQAPT
+343 QAQPASQAPAP
-353 QQQHAPQQQVPVQPQ
+353 QSPAPQQQAPAQPY
-368 QSAQQPRPQAQQG
+368 QSPQQPRPQAQQG

-397 PETARQPQ
+397 PEPAQQPQ
-405 QAPAPAPQQQAPAQE
+405 QAPTPAQE

-436 LGSQNPQGISGRMAM
+436 LGSQKSQDASTHMSMIRRTMEAQGIP
-451 IQRAMKKQGVSEEEL
+451 EDEL
-466 PFVLAYAFEDDER
+466 SIVLTYVFGQTEKAEVE
-479 ADVDNVDALTMD
+479 NLDALTAS
-491 DMTILLDRIQ
+491 DMLLLLEGIQ
-501 RYAAESK
+501 RYATEPESFS
-508 PAQEPTAELPFDGD
+508 EPTVELPFDGD
-522 TPADNMDGLES
+522 ASADNMDDLEE
-533 SYNAHGGE
+533 SYIAQGDE
-541 VDDDPENW
+541 VNDDPETW

-558 PGGGANQ
+558 PGGGGAN

>member
-8 AQPVAK
+8 AQPAAK
-14 KAASKARAS
+14 KAAPKTRTP
-23 KIVEKAEETPAISY
+23 KTVEKAEETPVISL
-37 EMPGYKALSEEEM
+37 EVPGYKALSEEEM
-50 RRDLAEAGIYA
+50 RRDMAEAAIYA
-61 QAHALV
+61 QAGALV
-67 PYQMRGNTGD
+67 PSQMRGNAGD
-77 MYLLM
+77 MYILM
-82 QIAKHL
+82 QIAKYL
-88 NIPFVTALRGL
+88 NVPVISVLRGF
-99 SFIGDKDVKPAM
+99 SFIGDKDVKPTM
-111 TAQLMSALV
+111 TAQFMAGLV

-125 TLREQWDAETNTA
+125 TLREQWDAETSTA
-138 TATII
+138 TAVVI
-143 RKDDPD
+143 RKDDPQ

-177 KAMLTARAMSEVCRH
+177 KAMLMARATSEVCRQ
-192 AASEVLLGFS
+192 AVSEVLMGFS
-202 YVPEEFQTAE
+202 YVPEEFQSQE

-230 LHLSSEKVAEVL
+230 LHLSNEKTADLL
-242 DGVALPG
+242 DGIALPG

-268 VIEYER
+268 MIEYER

-280 EVRERIQK
+280 NVRERIQK
-288 GRDVLN
+288 GLDL
-294 LSEGAFA
+294 LHLTEGAFA

-319 REAEQVLDVLLRQ
+319 REAEQVLDVLIRQ

-343 QAQPSQQAPT
+343 QPSQQAPAQQPM
-353 QQQHAPQQQVPVQPQ
+353 QQQAPAQPA

-397 PETARQPQ
+397 PE
-405 QAPAPAPQQQAPAQE
+405 PAPQLQQTPAPTQE

-436 LGSQNPQGISGRMAM
+436 LGSQNPQGISGPMAM
-451 IQRAMKKQGVSEEEL
+451 IRRAMKKQGVSEEEL
-466 PFVLAYAFEDDER
+466 PFVLAYAFENDER

-501 RYAAESK
+501 RYAAEAG
-508 PAQEPTAELPFDGD
+508 PLPEPTAELPFDGD
-522 TPADNMDGLES
+522 TPADNMDDLEA
-533 SYNAHGGE
+533 SYSAQGDE
-541 VDDDPENW
+541 VNDASETW
-549 NEGWPETAK
+549 NEGWPEPAK
-558 PGGGANQ
+558 PGGGAN

>member
-1 MTPKAND
+1 MSHKTTN
-8 AQPVAK
+8 AQPAAK
-14 KAASKARAS
+14 KAASKTRAS
-23 KIVEKAEETPAISY
+23 KTVEKAEETPTISY

-88 NIPFVTALRGL
+88 NIPLITALRGL

-138 TATII
+138 TATLI
-143 RKDDPD
+143 RKDDPS

-192 AASEVLLGFS
+192 AASEALLGFS

-221 EQVKHDMDR
+221 EQVKHDMTR
-230 LHLSSEKVAEVL
+230 LNLSNEKVAEVL
-242 DGVALPG
+242 DGVTLPG

-288 GRDVLN
+288 GRDKLN
-294 LSEGAFA
+294 LSEGTFA

-332 AKKSGNRSGQR
+332 AKKSGIRSGQR
-343 QAQPSQQAPT
+343 QPAQQAPAPQSPAPQQQAPT
-353 QQQHAPQQQVPVQPQ
+353 QPY
-368 QSAQQPRPQAQQG
+368 QSPQQPRPQAQQG

-397 PETARQPQ
+397 PEPAQQPQ
-405 QAPAPAPQQQAPAQE
+405 QAPAPAQE
-420 SYGLYDES
+420 SYGLYDDS
-428 QRPEQYPP
+428 QRPKVYPP
-436 LGSQNPQGISGRMAM
+436 LGSQKSEGVSDRMVM
-451 IQRAMKKQGVSEEEL
+451 IQRTMKEHGVPEGEL
-466 PFVLAYAFEDDER
+466 PIILTYVFGDDER
-479 ADVDNVDALTMD
+479 ADVDNVDSLSMNDMPAL
-491 DMTILLDRIQ
+491 LAGIQ
-501 RYAAESK
+501 QYAAETN
-508 PAQEPTAELPFDGD
+508 PAQEPTAELPLDGD
-522 TPADNMDGLES
+522 APADNMDDLES

>member
-1 MTPKAND
+1 MTPKTTD
-8 AQPVAK
+8 AQPATK
-14 KAASKARAS
+14 KAASKTRTP
-23 KIVEKAEETPAISY
+23 KTVKAEETPAPTW
-37 EMPGYKALSEEEM
+37 EVPGYKALSEEEM

-88 NIPFVTALRGL
+88 NIPLITALRGL

-138 TATII
+138 TATLI
-143 RKDDPD
+143 RKDDPS

-221 EQVKHDMDR
+221 EQVKHDMAR
-230 LHLSSEKVAEVL
+230 LSLSNEKVAEVL
-242 DGVALPG
+242 DGVTLPG

-254 MTPRELEEVNARIG
+254 MTPRELEDVNARIG

-288 GRDVLN
+288 GRDKLN

-319 REAEQVLDVLLRQ
+319 REAEQVLDALLRQ
-332 AKKSGNRSGQR
+332 AKKSGIRSGQR
-343 QAQPSQQAPT
+343 QAQPASQAPAP
-353 QQQHAPQQQVPVQPQ
+353 QSPAPQQQAPAQPY
-368 QSAQQPRPQAQQG
+368 QSQQQPRPQAQQG

-397 PETARQPQ
+397 PEPAQQPQ
-405 QAPAPAPQQQAPAQE
+405 QAPTPARE

-436 LGSQNPQGISGRMAM
+436 LGSQKQQGASGIMTM
-451 IQRAMKKQGVSEEEL
+451 IQRAMQKQGLAEDEL
-466 PFVLAYAFEDDER
+466 PFVLAHIFGDNVP
-479 ADVDNVDALTMD
+479 DVDELTMN
-491 DMTILLDRIQ
+491 DMTTVFAGIE
-501 RYAAESK
+501 RYAAKAGAVVE
-508 PAQEPTAELPFDGD
+508 PEPTAELPLDGD
-522 TPADNMDGLES
+522 APADTDNLDDLEA
-533 SYNAHGGE
+533 SYSAQGGE
-541 VDDDPENW
+541 VNDDDSEAW

-558 PGGGANQ
+558 PGGGAN

>member
-1 MTPKAND
+1 MAPKTTD
-8 AQPVAK
+8 AQPAAK
-14 KAASKARAS
+14 KAASKTRAS
-23 KIVEKAEETPAISY
+23 KTVEKDAETTTISH
-37 EMPGYKALSEEEM
+37 EMPGYRALSEEEM
-50 RRDLAEAGIYA
+50 RRDLAEADIYA
-61 QAHALV
+61 QAHALI

-88 NIPFVTALRGL
+88 NVPIITALRGL

-138 TATII
+138 TATLI
-143 RKDDPD
+143 RKDDPS

-221 EQVKHDMDR
+221 EQVKHDMTR
-230 LHLSSEKVAEVL
+230 LNLSNEKVAEVL
-242 DGVALPG
+242 DGVTLPG

-280 EVRERIQK
+280 NVRERIQK
-288 GRDVLN
+288 GLDL
-294 LSEGAFA
+294 LHLTEGAFA

-319 REAEQVLDVLLRQ
+319 REAEQVLDVLIRQ

-343 QAQPSQQAPT
+343 QPSQQAPAQQPM
-353 QQQHAPQQQVPVQPQ
+353 QQQAPAQPA
-368 QSAQQPRPQAQQG
+368 QSAQQQARPQAQQ
-381 YTQYMPAQ
+381 AL
-389 PQEAPQQR
+389 QQR
-397 PETARQPQ
+397 PEPAPQPQ
-405 QAPAPAPQQQAPAQE
+405 QTPAPAQE

-436 LGSQNPQGISGRMAM
+436 LGSQKPKGVSGPMGM
-451 IQRAMKKQGVSEEEL
+451 IQRTMRTQGLSEDEL
-466 PFVLAYAFEDDER
+466 PIVLAYVFGDKQ
-479 ADVDNVDALTMD
+479 VNVDELTMD
-491 DMTILLDRIQ
+491 ETTAVLAGIQ
-501 RYAAESK
+501 RYAAEAGA
-508 PAQEPTAELPFDGD
+508 PEPTAELPLNGD
-522 TPADNMDGLES
+522 APADTDNLDDLEA
-533 SYNAHGGE
+533 SYSAQGGE
-541 VDDDPENW
+541 VNDDESETW

>member
-8 AQPVAK
+8 AQPAAK
-14 KAASKARAS
+14 KAAPKTRTP
-23 KIVEKAEETPAISY
+23 KTVEKAEETPVISL
-37 EMPGYKALSEEEM
+37 EVPGYKALSEEEM
-50 RRDLAEAGIYA
+50 RRDMAEAAIYA
-61 QAHALV
+61 QAGALV
-67 PYQMRGNTGD
+67 PSQMRGNAGD
-77 MYLLM
+77 MYILM
-82 QIAKHL
+82 QIAKYL
-88 NIPFVTALRGL
+88 NVPVISVLRGF
-99 SFIGDKDVKPAM
+99 SFIGDKDVKPTM
-111 TAQLMSALV
+111 TAQFMAGLV

-125 TLREQWDAETNTA
+125 TLREQWDAENSTA
-138 TATII
+138 TAVVI
-143 RKDDPD
+143 RKDDPQ

-177 KAMLTARAMSEVCRH
+177 KAMLMARATSEVCRQ
-192 AASEVLLGFS
+192 AVSEVLMGFS
-202 YVPEEFQTAE
+202 YVPEEFQSQE

-230 LHLSSEKVAEVL
+230 LHLSNEKTADLL
-242 DGVALPG
+242 DGIALPG

-268 VIEYER
+268 MIEYER

-280 EVRERIQK
+280 NVRERIQK
-288 GRDVLN
+288 GLDL
-294 LSEGAFA
+294 LHLTEGAFA

-343 QAQPSQQAPT
+343 QPSQQAPAQQQST
-353 QQQHAPQQQVPVQPQ
+353 QQRTCAQPVQ
-368 QSAQQPRPQAQQG
+368 SVQQPHPQAQQG

-397 PETARQPQ
+397 PEPAQQPQ
-405 QAPAPAPQQQAPAQE
+405 QAPAPAQE

-436 LGSQNPQGISGRMAM
+436 LGSQKSQDTSTPMSM
-451 IQRAMKKQGVSEEEL
+451 IRRTMEAQGVSEDEL
-466 PFVLAYAFEDDER
+466 PIILTYVFGNTEKAEVE
-479 ADVDNVDALTMD
+479 NVDALTMA
-491 DMTILLDRIQ
+491 DMPLLLEGIQ
-501 RYAAESK
+501 RYAAEAG
-508 PAQEPTAELPFDGD
+508 PLPEPTAELPFDGD
-522 TPADNMDGLES
+522 APADNMDDLEA
-533 SYNAHGGE
+533 SYNAQGDE
-541 VDDDPENW
+541 VNDGPETW

-558 PGGGANQ
+558 PGGAAN

>member
-1 MTPKAND
+1 MT
-8 AQPVAK
+8 
-14 KAASKARAS
+14 SKA
-23 KIVEKAEETPAISY
+23 VEKAEETTVPVWEI
-37 EMPGYKALSEEEM
+37 PGYKALTEEEM
-50 RRDLAEAGIYA
+50 RRDLAEADIYSRA
-61 QAHALV
+61 FALI
-67 PYQMRGNTGD
+67 PYQMRGNAGD

-88 NIPFVTALRGL
+88 NVPFITALRGL

-111 TAQLMSALV
+111 SAQLMSALV

-125 TLREQWDAETNTA
+125 TLREQWDPETNTA
-138 TATII
+138 TAVII
-143 RKDDPD
+143 RKDDPQ

-202 YVPEEFQTAE
+202 YVPEEFQTQE

-221 EQVKHDMDR
+221 QQVQADMDR
-230 LHLSSEKVAEVL
+230 LRLSSEKAIEVL
-242 DGVALPG
+242 DGVTLPG
-249 IPVAL
+249 IPVNL

-280 EVRERIQK
+280 EVRKRIQK

-294 LSEGAFA
+294 LTEGAFA

-319 REAEQVLDVLLRQ
+319 REAEQVLDMLLRQ

-343 QAQPSQQAPT
+343 QPA
-353 QQQHAPQQQVPVQPQ
+353 QQVP
-368 QSAQQPRPQAQQG
+368 
-381 YTQYMPAQ
+381 
-389 PQEAPQQR
+389 APQS
-397 PETARQPQ
+397 
-405 QAPAPAPQQQAPAQE
+405 PAPQQQAPAQE

-436 LGSQNPQGISGRMAM
+436 LGSQNPQGTSGPMAM
-451 IQRAMKKQGVSEEEL
+451 IQRTMEKHGIAEGEL
-466 PFVLAYAFEDDER
+466 PIILTYVFDDER
-479 ADVDNVDALTMD
+479 ADVDNVDTLSMN
-491 DMTILLDRIQ
+491 DMPLVLAGIQ
-501 RYAAESK
+501 RYAAETK
-508 PAQEPTAELPFDGD
+508 PVQEPTAELPFDGD
-522 TPADNMDGLES
+522 APADNMEDLEA
-533 SYNAHGGE
+533 SYSAQGSE
-541 VDDDPENW
+541 VNDDPETW

-558 PGGGANQ
+558 PGGGAN

>member
-8 AQPVAK
+8 AQPAAK
-14 KAASKARAS
+14 KAASKPRMTKAA
-23 KIVEKAEETPAISY
+23 EKAEETPAISH
-37 EMPGYKALSEEEM
+37 EIPGYKALSEEEM

-88 NIPFVTALRGL
+88 NIPFITALRGL

-138 TATII
+138 TATLI
-143 RKDDPD
+143 RKDDPS

-221 EQVKHDMDR
+221 EQVKHDMTR
-230 LHLSSEKVAEVL
+230 LNLSNEKVAEVL
-242 DGVALPG
+242 DGVTLPG

-288 GRDVLN
+288 GRDKLN

-332 AKKSGNRSGQR
+332 AKKSGIRSGQR
-343 QAQPSQQAPT
+343 QPAPQAPAP
-353 QQQHAPQQQVPVQPQ
+353 QSPAPQQQSPAQPY
-368 QSAQQPRPQAQQG
+368 QSPQQPRPQAQQG
-381 YTQYMPAQ
+381 YTQHMPTQ
-389 PQEAPQQR
+389 PQEAPRQR
-397 PETARQPQ
+397 PEPAQQPQ
-405 QAPAPAPQQQAPAQE
+405 QAPAPTQE

-436 LGSQNPQGISGRMAM
+436 LGSQNPQGISGPMAM
-451 IQRAMKKQGVSEEEL
+451 IQRTMKKQGVSEEEL
-466 PFVLAYAFEDDER
+466 PFVLAYAFGDDER

-501 RYAAESK
+501 RYATETK

-522 TPADNMDGLES
+522 TPADNMDDLEA
-533 SYNAHGGE
+533 SYNAQGDE
-541 VDDDPENW
+541 VNDDPETW
-549 NEGWPETAK
+549 NEGWPEPAK
-558 PGGGANQ
+558 PGGSAN

>member
-8 AQPVAK
+8 AQPAAK
-14 KAASKARAS
+14 KVASKTRTTKAA
-23 KIVEKAEETPAISY
+23 EKAEETTAVSH

-50 RRDLAEAGIYA
+50 RHDLAEAGIYA

-88 NIPFVTALRGL
+88 NIPFITALRGL

-125 TLREQWDAETNTA
+125 TLREQWDADTNTA
-138 TATII
+138 TAILI
-143 RKDDPD
+143 RKDDPS

-171 TWVQYP
+171 TWMQYP

-221 EQVKHDMDR
+221 EQVKHDMAR
-230 LHLSSEKVAEVL
+230 LNLSGEKVAEVL
-242 DGVALPG
+242 NGVTLPG

-254 MTPRELEEVNARIG
+254 MTPRELEDVNARIG

-343 QAQPSQQAPT
+343 QPSQQAPAQQPM
-353 QQQHAPQQQVPVQPQ
+353 QQQAHAQPV
-368 QSAQQPRPQAQQG
+368 QSAQQQARPQSQQG

-389 PQEAPQQR
+389 PQQAPQQR
-397 PETARQPQ
+397 PEPTQQPQ
-405 QAPAPAPQQQAPAQE
+405 QAPAPAQE

-436 LGSQNPQGISGRMAM
+436 LGSQKQQSASGIMTM
-451 IQRAMKKQGVSEEEL
+451 IQRAMQKQGLAEDEL
-466 PFVLAYAFEDDER
+466 PFVLAHIFGDNAP
-479 ADVDNVDALTMD
+479 DVDELTMN
-491 DMTILLDRIQ
+491 DMTTVFAGIE
-501 RYAAESK
+501 RYAAKAGAVVE
-508 PAQEPTAELPFDGD
+508 PEPTAELPLDGD
-522 TPADNMDGLES
+522 APADTDNLDDLEA
-533 SYNAHGGE
+533 SYSAQGGE
-541 VDDDPENW
+541 VNDDDAEAW

-558 PGGGANQ
+558 PGGGAN

>member
-1 MTPKAND
+1 MTS
-8 AQPVAK
+8 QTRTAK
-14 KAASKARAS
+14 S
-23 KIVEKAEETPAISY
+23 IEKAEEHSTPVW
-37 EMPGYKALSEEEM
+37 EVPGYKALTEEEM
-50 RRDLAEAGIYA
+50 RRDLAEADIYSKA
-61 QAHALV
+61 FALI
-67 PYQMRGNTGD
+67 PYQMRGNAGD

-88 NIPFVTALRGL
+88 NVPFVTALRGL

-111 TAQLMSALV
+111 SAQLMSALV

-125 TLREQWDAETNTA
+125 TLREQWDPETNTA
-138 TATII
+138 TAVII
-143 RKDDPD
+143 RKDDPS

-171 TWVQYP
+171 TWMQYP

-202 YVPEEFQTAE
+202 YVPEEFHSAE

-221 EQVKHDMDR
+221 QQVKSDMDR
-230 LHLSSEKVAEVL
+230 LRLSSEKVAEVL
-242 DGVALPG
+242 DGVTLPG
-249 IPVAL
+249 ITIAL
-254 MTPRELEEVNARIG
+254 MTPRELEEINARIG

-294 LSEGAFA
+294 LTEGAFA

-343 QAQPSQQAPT
+343 QPAQQVPAP
-353 QQQHAPQQQVPVQPQ
+353 QSPAPQQQAPQ
-368 QSAQQPRPQAQQG
+368 QQPRPQAQQG

-389 PQEAPQQR
+389 PQEAPQQH
-397 PETARQPQ
+397 PEPVRQPQ

-436 LGSQNPQGISGRMAM
+436 LGSQNPQGTSGPMAM
-451 IQRAMKKQGVSEEEL
+451 IQRTMEKHGIAEGEL
-466 PFVLAYAFEDDER
+466 PIILTYVFDDER
-479 ADVDNVDALTMD
+479 ADVDNVDTLSMN
-491 DMTILLDRIQ
+491 DMPLVLAGIQ
-501 RYAAESK
+501 RYAAETK
-508 PAQEPTAELPFDGD
+508 PVQEPTAELPFDGD
-522 TPADNMDGLES
+522 APADNMEDLEA
-533 SYNAHGGE
+533 SYSAQGSE
-541 VDDDPENW
+541 VNDDPETW

-558 PGGGANQ
+558 PGGGAN

>member
-8 AQPVAK
+8 AQPAAK
-14 KAASKARAS
+14 KAASKTRAS
-23 KIVEKAEETPAISY
+23 RTVKAEETPAPTW
-37 EMPGYKALSEEEM
+37 EVPGYKALSEEEM

-67 PYQMRGNTGD
+67 PCQMRGNTGD

-138 TATII
+138 TAILI
-143 RKDDPD
+143 RKDDPS

-221 EQVKHDMDR
+221 QQVKGDMAR
-230 LHLSSEKVAEVL
+230 LNLSSEKVAEVL
-242 DGVALPG
+242 DGVTLPG

-288 GRDVLN
+288 GRDKLN

-332 AKKSGNRSGQR
+332 AKKSGIRSGQR
-343 QAQPSQQAPT
+343 QAQPAP
-353 QQQHAPQQQVPVQPQ
+353 QSPAPQQQAPAQPY
-368 QSAQQPRPQAQQG
+368 QSPQQPRPQAQQG
-381 YTQYMPAQ
+381 YAQYMPAQ

-397 PETARQPQ
+397 PEPAQQPQ
-405 QAPAPAPQQQAPAQE
+405 QAPAPTQE

-436 LGSQNPQGISGRMAM
+436 LGSQKSQDTSTPMSM
-451 IQRAMKKQGVSEEEL
+451 IRRTMEAQGVSEAEL
-466 PFVLAYAFEDDER
+466 PIILTYVFGNTEKAEVE
-479 ADVDNVDALTMD
+479 NVDALTMA
-491 DMTILLDRIQ
+491 DMPIVLEGIQ
-501 RYAAESK
+501 RYAAEAG
-508 PAQEPTAELPFDGD
+508 PLPEPTAELPFDGD
-522 TPADNMDGLES
+522 APADNMDDLEV
-533 SYNAHGGE
+533 SYSAQGGE
-541 VDDDPENW
+541 VNDDDAEAW

-558 PGGGANQ
+558 PGGGAN